1 MHGKIEQENTM
12 WKWNNLV
19 VDENDNDDGNDSKDT
34 VPSLLLLTVFF
45 MNCENQLHSSHY
57 CRTYYLCVFSVNRC

>member
-1 MHGKIEQENTM
+1 M

-19 VDENDNDDGNDSKDT
+19 VDENDNDDGNDSKDI

-45 MNCENQLHSSHY
+45 MNCENQLHIVPTVV
-57 CRTYYLCVFSVNRC
+57 RT